1 MAGRPTKE
9 PGEKMDIPLRVMLTA
24 SQNELIRQVAQLEGM
39 DISPWARAIL
49 LKAARKRRESDR
61 KRKK

>member
-9 PGEKMDIPLRVMLTA
+9 PGEKMDVPLRIMLTA
-24 SQNELIRQVAQLEGM
+24 SQNEVVRQAAQLEGM

-49 LKAARKRRESDR
+49 LKAAQERRKSDQ

>member
-9 PGEKMDIPLRVMLTA
+9 PGEKMDVPLRVMLTA
-24 SQNELIRQVAQLEGM
+24 SQNELIRQAAQLEGM

-49 LKAARKRRESDR
+49 LKAAQQRRESDR